1 MLKINNVS
9 LQKKRNKKEVSIL
22 SGISFEIPKSRISLL
37 LGKSGSGK
45 TTLLR
50 CISQLEKEYQGEITC
65 EGKELG
71 AISPKERCRLIGFVP
86 QSYALFPNKN
96 VLDNC
101 ADALRTV
108 FGESKASAYKKA
120 EEVLSSLDMENYL
133 DRFPHELSGGQ
144 QQRVAIARALVLDP
158 AFILFDEP
166 TSALDPENTERLIGI
181 LQRLQKE
188 GRGVVISSQD
198 MGFAKKILDRAYF
211 LEQGTFIEDYQGAET
226 LSQEGKLYQFLYG

>member
-22 SGISFEIPKSRISLL
+22 RDISFEIPRSRISLL

-50 CISQLEKEYQGEITC
+50 CISQLEKDYQGEITC

-101 ADALRTV
+101 
-108 FGESKASAYKKA
+108 E
-120 EEVLSSLDMENYL
+120 M
-133 DRFPHELSGGQ
+133 PC
-144 QQRVAIARALVLDP
+144 ARCWREQGV
-158 AFILFDEP
+158 
-166 TSALDPENTERLIGI
+166 
-181 LQRLQKE
+181 RLQKSRRGIALARYGKLFGPVSSGAF
-188 GRGVVISSQD
+188 GRPAAARS
-198 MGFAKKILDRAYF
+198 DRA
-211 LEQGTFIEDYQGAET
+211 GACSRSRFYS
-226 LSQEGKLYQFLYG
+226 LR